1 MAVLGSRRPLIQG
14 RVKTNI
20 LPPSGGE
27 PGMCGDSQH
36 AGVTVRIVNS
46 QVASVVRSI
55 YSFAVSFINNAV
67 RFLT

>member
-1 MAVLGSRRPLIQG
+1 
-14 RVKTNI
+14 
-20 LPPSGGE
+20 
-27 PGMCGDSQH
+27 MCGDSQH